1 MALTDTATTN
11 FSNTIVTLI
20 NKQVEMNLRDNL
32 VWMQPGAVR
41 TARIIPGTNQ
51 ARFVG
56 YGDLTVDASTVT
68 TEGSA
73 NAAEEMTIGYQTL
86 TVAQRMR
93 QVAISDVAIDE
104 SPHDLVSVAA
114 ERVSRNAAEV
124 VDFVISTAAA
134 AITGTNFADGV
145 ANRAALTTGGV
156 LNRDEVA
163 KIVAE
168 MKAANI
174 PAFPDG
180 FYRAIIHP
188 NVAYDLQ
195 ADTTAGG
202 WIEASKYASPG
213 QLLNGEIGALLGVR
227 FILSNKGTHIGNTEG
242 VGSAFAAYRN
252 FFFGPDWIAFGD
264 LQTVRTYFVSPGG
277 DHTDPAAQQALLAW
291 KGMYG
296 VEILGDDSEGSL
308 QTVTGGSTKYRIL
321 ETIGTLD
328 G

>member
-1 MALTDTATTN
+1 MVLTDTATTN
-11 FSNTIVTLI
+11 FSSTLVTLI
-20 NKQVEMNLRDNL
+20 NRQVEQNLRDNL
-32 VWMQPGAVR
+32 VWMQD
-41 TARIIPGTNQ
+41 TAIRQAHLIPGTNQ

-68 TEGSA
+68 VEGTA

-93 QVAISDVAIDE
+93 QVAISDVALDE
-104 SPHDLVSVAA
+104 SPHDLAMVAA
-114 ERVSRNAAEV
+114 ERIARNAAEV

-145 ANRAALTTGGV
+145 AARANLTTGGV

-163 KIVAE
+163 RIVAE
-168 MKAANI
+168 LKANNV
-174 PAFPDG
+174 PTFPDG
-180 FYRAIIHP
+180 MYRCIIHP

-195 ADTTAGG
+195 ADTSVGG
-202 WIEASKYASPG
+202 WLETAKYASPG
-213 QLLNGEIGALLGVR
+213 NLLNGEIGALLGVR
-227 FILSNKGTHIGNTEG
+227 FILSNKGTHVTNAGG
-242 VGSAFAAYRN
+242 SGSAFAVYRN
-252 FFFGPDWIAFGD
+252 YFYGPDWAAFGD
-264 LQTVRTYFVSPGG
+264 LQSVKTYFVSPGG
-277 DHTDPAAQQALLAW
+277 DHYDVAAQQALLAW

-296 VEILGDDSEGSL
+296 VEILGDDAEGSL
-308 QTVTGGSTKYRIL
+308 QTVTGGTTKYRIL

>member
-1 MALTDTATTN
+1 MVLTDTATTN

-20 NKQVEMNLRDNL
+20 NKQVEQNLRDNL

-41 TARIIPGTNQ
+41 HASLIPGTNQ

-68 TEGSA
+68 TEGTA

-86 TVAQRMR
+86 SVAQRMR

-104 SPHDLVSVAA
+104 SPHSLVQVAS
-114 ERVSRNAAEV
+114 ERIARNAAEV

-145 ANRAALTTGGV
+145 ANRGLLNTGGV

-163 KIVAE
+163 RIVAE
-168 MKAANI
+168 LKANNV
-174 PAFPDG
+174 PTFPDG
-180 FYRAIIHP
+180 MYRCIIHP

-195 ADTTAGG
+195 SDTSAGG
-202 WIEASKYASPG
+202 WIETAKYAQPG
-213 QLLNGEIGALLGVR
+213 ALLNGEIGALLGVR
-227 FILSNKGTHIGNTEG
+227 FILSNKGTHIGNSEG

-252 FFFGPDWIAFGD
+252 FFYGPDWMAFGD
-264 LQTVRTYFVSPGG
+264 LQTVKTYFVSPGG
-277 DHTDPAAQQALLAW
+277 DHSDPAAQQALLAW

-296 VEILGDDSEGSL
+296 VEILGDDAEGSL

-321 ETIGTLD
+321 ETIGTID

>member
-1 MALTDTATTN
+1 VSLTDTATTR
-11 FSNTIVTLI
+11 FSDTLVTLI
-20 NKQVEMNLRDNL
+20 NKQVETNLRDNL
-32 VWMQPGAVR
+32 VWFMPGAVR

-51 ARFVG
+51 ARYVG
-56 YGDLTVDASTVT
+56 YGDLTVDASAVT
-68 TEGSA
+68 LEGSP
-73 NAAEEMTIGYQTL
+73 NTAEEMTIGYQTL

-93 QVAISDVAIDE
+93 RVQISDVAMDE
-104 SPHDLVSVAA
+104 SPHDLVAVAS
-114 ERVSRNAAEV
+114 ERIARNAAEV

-145 ANRAALTTGGV
+145 ANRDALTTGGV

-163 KIVAE
+163 KIVAA

-180 FYRAIIHP
+180 YYRAIIHP

-195 ADTTAGG
+195 ADTSVGG
-202 WIEASKYASPG
+202 WIEVSKYAQPG
-213 QLLNGEIGALLGVR
+213 NMLNGEIGALLGVR
-227 FILSNKGTHIGNTEG
+227 FILSNKGTHVGNGEG
-242 VGSAFAAYRN
+242 VGDAFAAYRN
-252 FFFGPDWIAFGD
+252 YFFGPDWMAFGD

-277 DHTDPAAQQALLAW
+277 DHTDPAAQQAVLAW

-296 VEILGDDSEGSL
+296 VEILGDDVEGAL
-308 QTVTGGSTKYRIL
+308 KTVTGGDTKYRIL
-321 ETIGTLD
+321 ETIGTLP